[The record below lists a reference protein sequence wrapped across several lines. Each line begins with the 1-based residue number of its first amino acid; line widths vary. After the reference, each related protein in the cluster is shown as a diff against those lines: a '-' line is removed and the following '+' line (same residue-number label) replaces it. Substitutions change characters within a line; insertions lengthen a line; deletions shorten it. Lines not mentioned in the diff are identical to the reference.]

1 MGYPT
6 VHDMRIYADH
16 AATTVLRP
24 AALDAT
30 RRAAENA
37 FGNPSSLHTAGERA
51 SAALA
56 DARAA
61 VASLLGAAPD
71 EVIFTSGGT
80 ESDNTAIRSA
90 AEHGKATGRRHIVS
104 TEFEHPAV
112 LRTLEALEKDGF
124 TVSLVR
130 PDERGIV
137 SAAAVETAIREDTVL
152 VSVML
157 AQNEIGTIQPAG
169 EIAAVCRARGAL
181 FHTDAV
187 QAVGH
192 IPVDFHALGADYLA
206 LSAHKFGGPRGIGV
220 LLVRDGAPYTPL
232 LLGGGQETGRR
243 AGTENV
249 PGAAGLAAALCE
261 AIREMPAESVR
272 LAALRDGLIARL
284 TEIPGVMLNGDA
296 TMRLPGNVNV
306 SIPGWSGENLVLRL
320 DALGIECSSGSAC
333 CSGDEQPSRVLRA
346 IGRTDDEARGSLR
359 FSLGCTNTEEDCSVI
374 DSALRLIFSET

>member
-1 MGYPT
+1 
-6 VHDMRIYADH
+6 MRIYADN
-16 AATTVLRP
+16 AATEKMRRS
-24 AALDAT
+24 ALDAMC
-30 RRAAENA
+30 RAAETA

-56 DARAA
+56 RAREEIAA
-61 VASLLGAAPD
+61 LLGAAPD

-80 ESDNTAIRSA
+80 EADNA
-90 AEHGKATGRRHIVS
+90 ALRAAAAYGKKTGRRHIVS
-104 TEFEHPAV
+104 TAIEHPAV
-112 LRTLEALEKDGF
+112 LRTLEALENDGC

-137 SAAAVETAIREDTVL
+137 SPEAIEAAIRPDTGL

-169 EIAAVCRARGAL
+169 EIAAICRARGVL

-192 IPVDFHALGADYLA
+192 IPVDFHALGADYLS

-220 LLVRDGAPYTPL
+220 RLVRDGAPYAPL
-232 LLGGGQETGRR
+232 LLGGGQEAGRR

-249 PGAAGLAAALCE
+249 PGAAGLAAALGE

-272 LAALRDGLIARL
+272 LATLRDGLIARL
-284 TEIPGVMLNGDA
+284 TDIPGVILNGD
-296 TMRLPGNVNV
+296 TKQRLPGNVSV

-333 CSGDEQPSRVLRA
+333 CAGSEEPSRVLLA
-346 IGRTDDEARGSLR
+346 IGRTDDEARGGVR
-359 FSLGCTNTEEDCSVI
+359 ISLGRENTEEDCSVI
-374 DSALRLIFSET
+374 ARAISTIAENKI

>member
-1 MGYPT
+1 
-6 VHDMRIYADH
+6 MRIYADN
-16 AATTVLRP
+16 AATEKMRRS
-24 AALDAT
+24 ALDAMC
-30 RRAAENA
+30 RAAETA

-56 DARAA
+56 RAREEIAA
-61 VASLLGAAPD
+61 LLGAAPD

-80 ESDNTAIRSA
+80 EADNA
-90 AEHGKATGRRHIVS
+90 ALRAAAAYGKKTGRRHIVS
-104 TEFEHPAV
+104 TAIEHPAV
-112 LRTLEALEKDGF
+112 LRTLEALENDGC

-137 SAAAVETAIREDTVL
+137 SPEAIEAAIRPDTGL

-169 EIAAVCRARGAL
+169 EIAAICRARGVL

-192 IPVDFHALGADYLA
+192 IPVDFHTLGADYLS

-220 LLVRDGAPYTPL
+220 LLARNGTPFAPL
-232 LLGGGQETGRR
+232 LLGGGQEARRR

-249 PGAAGLAAALCE
+249 PGAAGLAAALGE

-272 LAALRDGLIARL
+272 LATLRDGLIARL
-284 TEIPGVMLNGDA
+284 TDIPGVILNGDA
-296 TMRLPGNVNV
+296 KQRLPGNVSV

-333 CSGDEQPSRVLRA
+333 CAGSEEPSRVLLA
-346 IGRTDDEARGSLR
+346 IGRTDDEARGGVR
-359 FSLGCTNTEEDCSVI
+359 ISLGRENTEEDCSVI
-374 DSALRLIFSET
+374 ARAISTIAENKI

>member
-1 MGYPT
+1 
-6 VHDMRIYADH
+6 MRIYADY
-16 AATTVLRP
+16 AATAPLRRV
-24 AALDAT
+24 ALDAMC
-30 RRAAENA
+30 RAAETA

-56 DARAA
+56 RARDEIAA
-61 VASLLGAAPD
+61 LLGAKPC

-80 ESDNTAIRSA
+80 EADNA
-90 AEHGKATGRRHIVS
+90 ALRAAAAYGKKTGRRHIVS
-104 TEFEHPAV
+104 TAIEHPAV
-112 LRTLEALEKDGF
+112 LRTLEALENDGC

-137 SAAAVETAIREDTVL
+137 SPAAIEAAIRTDTGL

-157 AQNEIGTIQPAG
+157 AQNEIGTIQPVE
-169 EIAAVCRARGAL
+169 EIAAICRARGVL

-220 LLVRDGAPYTPL
+220 LLVRDGAPYTSL
-232 LLGGGQETGRR
+232 LLGGGQEAGRR

-249 PGAAGLAAALCE
+249 PGAVGLAAALGE

-272 LAALRDGLIARL
+272 LAALRDGLIAQL
-284 TEIPGVMLNGDA
+284 TEIPSAVLNGDA
-296 TMRLPGNVNV
+296 TQRLPGNVNV

-333 CSGDEQPSRVLRA
+333 CAGSEQPSRVLRA
-346 IGRTDDEARGSLR
+346 IGRTDDEALAGLR
-359 FSLGCTNTEEDCSVI
+359 ISLGRENTEEDCSAI
-374 DSALRLIFSET
+374 AHAISAIVENKI

>member
-1 MGYPT
+1 
-6 VHDMRIYADH
+6 MRIYADN
-16 AATTVLRP
+16 AATEKIRHS
-24 AALDAT
+24 ALDAMC
-30 RRAAENA
+30 RAAETA

-56 DARAA
+56 RARDEI
-61 VASLLGAAPD
+61 ASLLGAVPG

-80 ESDNTAIRSA
+80 EADNA
-90 AEHGKATGRRHIVS
+90 ALRAAAAYGKKIGRGHIVS
-104 TEFEHPAV
+104 TVIEHPAV

-124 TVSLVR
+124 SVSLVR

-137 SAAAVETAIREDTVL
+137 SPETIEAAIRPDTGL

-169 EIAAVCRARGAL
+169 EIAAICRARGVL

-220 LLVRDGAPYTPL
+220 LLVRDGAPYAPL
-232 LLGGGQETGRR
+232 LLGGGQEAGRR

-249 PGAAGLAAALCE
+249 PGAAGLAAALGE

-284 TEIPGVMLNGDA
+284 TDIPGVVLNGDA
-296 TMRLPGNVNV
+296 KQRLPGNVNV
-306 SIPGWSGENLVLRL
+306 SIPGWDGENLVLRL

-333 CSGDEQPSRVLRA
+333 CAGSEEPSRVLRA
-346 IGRTDDEARGSLR
+346 IGRTDDEALAGLR
-359 FSLGCTNTEEDCSVI
+359 ISLGRENTEEDCSVI
-374 DSALRLIFSET
+374 AHCLSGIVENKA